1 MSDLRQAEYTALR
14 DTIRQRGT
22 TRVCAVLAGL
32 ASWGA
37 LIITLSIT
45 ELEGAVALAPLVVL
59 ATAFEVN
66 FFLHTG
72 VERIGRYIQV
82 FYEEA
87 ADSVG
92 WETTAMQYGSTFTA
106 TPRTAGA
113 LRAASSGGAGIDPLF
128 VAIFSVSTA
137 VNFVS
142 SLPEARQPGW
152 IAISFSAHLLFAYRI
167 VAARRAAAHQ
177 RELDLDRFRR
187 LVSK

>member
-1 MSDLRQAEYTALR
+1 MSDLRQTEYMALR

-32 ASWGA
+32 AAWGA

-66 FFLHTG
+66 FFLHAG

-87 ADSVG
+87 AGSVG

-106 TPRTAGA
+106 PR
-113 LRAASSGGAGIDPLF
+113 LDPLF
-128 VAIFSVSTA
+128 VAIFSVSAA

-142 SLPEARQPGW
+142 SLPETRQPGW

-167 VAARRAAAHQ
+167 VAARKAAAHQ
-177 RELDLDRFRR
+177 RALDLDRFRK